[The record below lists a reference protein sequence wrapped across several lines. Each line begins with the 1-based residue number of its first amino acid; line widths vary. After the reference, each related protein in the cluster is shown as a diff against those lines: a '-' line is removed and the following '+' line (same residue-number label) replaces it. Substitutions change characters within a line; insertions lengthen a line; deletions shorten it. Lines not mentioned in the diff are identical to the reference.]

1 MLERLKAFLDGDLAP
16 GGLAHWGHDDVE
28 VAAAALLVEA
38 ARVDGRIEPAERTV
52 IAALLSRRFGLD
64 PGDAEALLT
73 AGAAENERSVQ
84 LQGFAQTIN
93 AQFTEAERIELV
105 EMLWEVVYADGV
117 QTEYEANLLR
127 RIGGLL
133 YVADRDRGA
142 ARQRVLARLGRSDKG
157 ED

>member
-1 MLERLKAFLDGDLAP
+1 MLERLRAFLDGAAVP
-16 GGLAHWGHDDVE
+16 AGFAHWGHDDVE

-38 ARVDGRIEPAERTV
+38 ARVDGGIDAAERAT
-52 IAALLSRRFGLD
+52 IAALLSRRFGLAPD
-64 PGDAEALLT
+64 DAEALLAT
-73 AGAAENERSVQ
+73 GAAENERSIQ

-133 YVADRDRGA
+133 YVTDRDRGA

-157 ED
+157 ES